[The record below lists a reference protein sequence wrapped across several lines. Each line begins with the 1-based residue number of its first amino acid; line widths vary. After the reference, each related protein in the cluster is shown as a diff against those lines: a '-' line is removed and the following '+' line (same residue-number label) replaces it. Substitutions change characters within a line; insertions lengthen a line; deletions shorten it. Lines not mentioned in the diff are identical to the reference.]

1 MSLINQMIIIGNLGG
16 DAEVKDTK
24 NGNLLAKFSVAVNK
38 KGKDGKETTTWV
50 NVQAWRTLAEA
61 CRNLKKGNRVVVIG
75 EYVSNAYM
83 STAGEKKYFNSLNA
97 VFVAKPI
104 LSSEKNNQ
112 NNQNN
117 AQSSF
122 SGFGTSVSEEEY
134 NAQHSNEE
142 IPF

>member
-38 KGKDGKETTTWV
+38 KGKDGQESTTWV
-50 NVQAWRTLAEA
+50 NVQAWRNLAEA
-61 CRNLKKGNRVVVIG
+61 CCNLKKGDRVVVIG

-83 STAGEKKYFNSLNA
+83 TTAGEKKYFNCLNA
-97 VFVAKPI
+97 FFIAKPI

-112 NNQNN
+112 NN

-122 SGFGTSVSEEEY
+122 SEFGTSISKEEY
-134 NAQHSNEE
+134 NNQYTNEE

>member
-1 MSLINQMIIIGNLGG
+1 MNIANQMIIIGNLGG

-38 KGKDGKETTTWV
+38 KGKDGQESTTWV
-50 NVQAWRTLAEA
+50 NVQTWGKLAES
-61 CRNLKKGNRVVVIG
+61 CRNLKKGDRVVVIG

-97 VFVAKPI
+97 VFIAKPI

-134 NAQHSNEE
+134 KAQHSNEE

>member
-1 MSLINQMIIIGNLGG
+1 MNIANQMIIIGNLGG
-16 DAEVKDTK
+16 DAEVKATK

-38 KGKDGKETTTWV
+38 KGKEGKESTTWV
-50 NVQAWRTLAEA
+50 NVQVWGKLAES
-61 CRNLKKGNRVVVIG
+61 CCNLKKGNRVVVIG
-75 EYVSNAYM
+75 EYVNNSR
-83 STAGEKKYFNSLNA
+83 TTITGEKKYFNSLNA
-97 VFVAKPI
+97 ALIAKPI

>member
-38 KGKDGKETTTWV
+38 KGKDGQESTTWV
-50 NVQAWRTLAEA
+50 NVQAWGKLAES
-61 CRNLKKGNRVVVIG
+61 CHNLKKGNRVVVIG
-75 EYVSNAYM
+75 EYISNAYM
-83 STAGEKKYFNSLNA
+83 TTAGEKKYFNSLNA
-97 VFVAKPI
+97 VFIAKPI

-112 NNQNN
+112 NN

-122 SGFGTSVSEEEY
+122 SELGTSVSEEEY

>member
-1 MSLINQMIIIGNLGG
+1 MNIANQMIIIGNLGR
-16 DAEVKDTK
+16 DVEVKATN
-24 NGNLLAKFSVAVNK
+24 NGNLIAKLSVAVNK
-38 KGKDGKETTTWV
+38 KGKDGQESTTWV

-61 CRNLKKGNRVVVIG
+61 CRNLKKGDRVVVIG

-83 STAGEKKYFNSLNA
+83 TTAGEKKYFNCLNA
-97 VFVAKPI
+97 VFIAKPI

-112 NNQNN
+112 NNG
-117 AQSSF
+117 QSSF
-122 SGFGTSVSEEEY
+122 NEFGTSVSEEEY

>member
-16 DAEVKDTK
+16 DADVKDTK

-38 KGKDGKETTTWV
+38 KGKDGQESTTWV
-50 NVQAWRTLAEA
+50 NVQAWGKLAES

-112 NNQNN
+112 NNG
-117 AQSSF
+117 QSSF
-122 SGFGTSVSEEEY
+122 NEFGTSVSEEEY

>member
-1 MSLINQMIIIGNLGG
+1 MNIANQMIIIGNLGG

-38 KGKDGKETTTWV
+38 KSKEGKETTTWV
-50 NVQAWRTLAEA
+50 NVQAWGKLAEP
-61 CRNLKKGNRVVVIG
+61 CRNLKKGERVVVIG
-75 EYVSNAYM
+75 EYISNAYM

-97 VFVAKPI
+97 AFIAKPI

-112 NNQNN
+112 NN
-117 AQSSF
+117 AQPSF
-122 SGFGTSVSEEEY
+122 NEFGTSVSEEEY

>member
-1 MSLINQMIIIGNLGG
+1 MSLINQMIIIGNLGR
-16 DAEVKDTK
+16 DVEVKATN
-24 NGNLLAKFSVAVNK
+24 NGNLIAKFSVAVNK
-38 KGKDGKETTTWV
+38 KSKEGKETTTWV

-61 CRNLKKGNRVVVIG
+61 CRNLKKGERVVVIG

-83 STAGEKKYFNSLNA
+83 TTAGEKKYFNSLNA
-97 VFVAKPI
+97 VFIAKPI

-112 NNQNN
+112 NN
-117 AQSSF
+117 AQPSF
-122 SGFGTSVSEEEY
+122 SEFGTSVSEEEY

>member
-1 MSLINQMIIIGNLGG
+1 MNIANQMIIIGNIGG
-16 DAEVKDTK
+16 DVEVKATK

-38 KGKDGKETTTWV
+38 KGKDGQESTTWV

-61 CRNLKKGNRVVVIG
+61 CRNLKKGERVVVIG

-83 STAGEKKYFNSLNA
+83 TTAGEKKYFNSLNA
-97 VFVAKPI
+97 VFIAKPI

-117 AQSSF
+117 AQ
-122 SGFGTSVSEEEY
+122 
-134 NAQHSNEE
+134 HSNEE

>member
-1 MSLINQMIIIGNLGG
+1 MSLINQMIIIGNLGR
-16 DAEVKDTK
+16 DVEVKATN
-24 NGNLLAKFSVAVNK
+24 NGNLIAKFSVAVNK
-38 KGKDGKETTTWV
+38 KSKDGKETTTWV
-50 NVQAWRTLAEA
+50 NVQAWGKLAES

-83 STAGEKKYFNSLNA
+83 TTAGEKKYFNSLNA
-97 VFVAKPI
+97 AFIAKPI

-112 NNQNN
+112 NN
-117 AQSSF
+117 AQPSF
-122 SGFGTSVSEEEY
+122 SEFGTSVSEEEY

>member
-1 MSLINQMIIIGNLGG
+1 MNIANQMIIIGNLGR
-16 DAEVKDTK
+16 DVEVKATN
-24 NGNLLAKFSVAVNK
+24 NGNLIAKFSVAVNK
-38 KGKDGKETTTWV
+38 KSKDGKETTTWV

-75 EYVSNAYM
+75 EYVINAHK
-83 STAGEKKYFNSLNA
+83 TTTGEKKYFNCLNA
-97 VFVAKPI
+97 VFIAKPI

-112 NNQNN
+112 NNG
-117 AQSSF
+117 QSSF
-122 SGFGTSVSEEEY
+122 NEFGTSVSEEEY

>member
-1 MSLINQMIIIGNLGG
+1 MNIANQMIIIGNLGG

-38 KGKDGKETTTWV
+38 KGKDGQESTTWV
-50 NVQAWRTLAEA
+50 NVQAWGKLAES

-75 EYVSNAYM
+75 EYVINAHK
-83 STAGEKKYFNSLNA
+83 TTTGEKKYFNCLNA
-97 VFVAKPI
+97 VFIAKPI

-112 NNQNN
+112 NNG
-117 AQSSF
+117 QSSF
-122 SGFGTSVSEEEY
+122 NEFGTSVSEEEY
-134 NAQHSNEE
+134 NTQHSNEE

>member
-1 MSLINQMIIIGNLGG
+1 MIIIGNLGR
-16 DAEVKDTK
+16 DVEVKATN
-24 NGNLLAKFSVAVNK
+24 NGNLIAKLSVAVNK
-38 KGKDGKETTTWV
+38 KGKDGQESTTWV

-61 CRNLKKGNRVVVIG
+61 CRNLKKGDRVVVIG

-83 STAGEKKYFNSLNA
+83 TTAGEKKYFNCLNA
-97 VFVAKPI
+97 VFIAKPI

-112 NNQNN
+112 NNG
-117 AQSSF
+117 QSSF
-122 SGFGTSVSEEEY
+122 NEFGTSVSEEEY

>member
-38 KGKDGKETTTWV
+38 KSKDGQESTTWV

-61 CRNLKKGNRVVVIG
+61 CRNLKKGDRVVVIG

-83 STAGEKKYFNSLNA
+83 TTAGEKKYFNSLNA
-97 VFVAKPI
+97 VFIAKPI

-112 NNQNN
+112 NN
-117 AQSSF
+117 AQPSF
-122 SGFGTSVSEEEY
+122 SEFGTSVSEEEY

>member
-16 DAEVKDTK
+16 DADVKDTK

-38 KGKDGKETTTWV
+38 KGKDGQESTTWV
-50 NVQAWRTLAEA
+50 NVQAWGKLAES
-61 CRNLKKGNRVVVIG
+61 CHNLKKGNRVVVIG
-75 EYVSNAYM
+75 EYVSNVH
-83 STAGEKKYFNSLNA
+83 TTITGEKKYFNSLNA
-97 VFVAKPI
+97 VFIAKPI
-104 LSSEKNNQ
+104 LSSGK

-122 SGFGTSVSEEEY
+122 SELGTSVSEEEY

>member
-1 MSLINQMIIIGNLGG
+1 MNIANQMIIIGNLGG

-50 NVQAWRTLAEA
+50 NVQAWGKLAES
-61 CRNLKKGNRVVVIG
+61 CRNLKKGERVVVIG
-75 EYVSNAYM
+75 EYISNAYM

-97 VFVAKPI
+97 AFIAKPI

-112 NNQNN
+112 NN
-117 AQSSF
+117 AQPSF
-122 SGFGTSVSEEEY
+122 NEFGTSVSEEEY
-134 NAQHSNEE
+134 NTQHSNEE

>member
-1 MSLINQMIIIGNLGG
+1 MNIANQMIIIGNLGR
-16 DAEVKDTK
+16 DVEVKDTK

-38 KGKDGKETTTWV
+38 KGKDGQESTTWV
-50 NVQAWRTLAEA
+50 NVQAWGKLAEY
-61 CRNLKKGNRVVVIG
+61 CRNLKKGDCVVIIG

-83 STAGEKKYFNSLNA
+83 STAGEKKYFNCLNA
-97 VFVAKPI
+97 FFIAKPI

-112 NNQNN
+112 NN

-122 SGFGTSVSEEEY
+122 SEFGTPVNEEEY
-134 NAQHSNEE
+134 NTQHSNEE